1 MTSVTINGH
10 TYTDDSDPSTGMG
23 NGGHRTRFIPALSD
37 VVVVAGEVATD
48 QATVAADKAAAA
60 SSASAASTSA
70 TNAASSASSASTS
83 ASTATTQASNAS
95 TSATNAA
102 ASATAAAGSATSA
115 STSASTAT
123 TQATNAA
130 SSATTATTQATN
142 AASSATAAA
151 GSATT
156 ASTQASNASASATA
170 AAGSATT
177 ASGHATSAGTSAT
190 NAASSASA
198 AATSATNAATSET
211 NAAASASAAAAIVD
225 LLRTVSTN
233 LTATGSDQSGAL
245 ALTSDDNVVTTVAAS
260 TGVKLMAKPA
270 TGGKVVNVMNWGAN
284 PLNVYPASGESFN
297 GLSANAPITLAVGGI
312 LEARSDTTTRWS
324 VKTNQFTDLIAN
336 GSLALADQNITGLK
350 TLVMSAP
357 QTITTTTGAVTLDF
371 TLGSLKLQNELTGA
385 VTYTFTAP
393 AAYSRI
399 QIFFA
404 SDGTSTAYGITWP
417 ASVKWLGSAFTTTTA
432 NKAAMVNGFY
442 DGTNYW
448 MMGSSEV

>member
-1 MTSVTINGH
+1 MASVTINGN
-10 TYTDDSDPSTGMG
+10 TYTDDSNPSTGFG
-23 NGGHRTRFIPALSD
+23 NGGHRTKLTAITSD
-37 VVVVAGEVATD
+37 IVVVAAEVE
-48 QATVAADKAAAA
+48 ADRAAAA
-60 SSASAASTSA
+60 TSASNASTSAGAASTSA
-70 TNAASSASSASTS
+70 SNAATSASNASTS
-83 ASTATTQASNAS
+83 ASTASTQASNAS

-115 STSASTAT
+115 STSESTAT

-130 SSATTATTQATN
+130 NSATTATTQATN

-156 ASTQASNASASATA
+156 ASTQANNASASATA
-170 AAGSATT
+170 AAGS
-177 ASGHATSAGTSAT
+177 ATSAGTSAT

-245 ALTSDDNVVTTVAAS
+245 ALTTDDNVVTTVAAS

-284 PLNVYPASGESFN
+284 PLKVYPASGESFN
-297 GLSANAPITLAVGGI
+297 GLAANAAITLAVGGI

-324 VKTNQFTDLIAN
+324 VKTNQISNLVAD
-336 GSLALADQNITGLK
+336 SALAMNSKAITGYSLLSGD
-350 TLVMSAP
+350 TP
-357 QTITTTTGAVTLDF
+357 I
-371 TLGSLKLQNELTGA
+371 TLGSSSGTINVDWSVSSFYIVPEPTG
-385 VTYTFTAP
+385 TITFTFTAP
-393 AAYSRI
+393 PGRGALTLLI
-399 QIFFA
+399 W
-404 SDGTSTAYGITWP
+404 SDGTSSAQTLNYP
-417 ASVKWLGSAFTTTTA
+417 ATCKAFGAALPATTTA
-432 NKAAMVNGFY
+432 NKMLMLNF
-442 DGTNYW
+442 NYVSSIYIS
-448 MMGSSEV
+448 MGSSEV

>member
-1 MTSVTINGH
+1 MTSVTINGN
-10 TYTDDSDPSTGMG
+10 TYTDDSNPSTGFG
-23 NGGHRTRFIPALSD
+23 NGGHRTKLTAITSD
-37 VVVVAGEVATD
+37 IVVVAGEVAADQVTVAADKAIVVADKAIVAADKATVIADKGIVNTD
-48 QATVAADKAAAA
+48 KGIVAADKATVAADKAIVIADK
-60 SSASAASTSA
+60 A
-70 TNAASSASSASTS
+70 TVLTYKTDAQ
-83 ASTATTQASNAS
+83 TA
-95 TSATNAA
+95 
-102 ASATAAAGSATSA
+102 
-115 STSASTAT
+115 
-123 TQATNAA
+123 
-130 SSATTATTQATN
+130 ATTATTQAGL
-142 AASSATAAA
+142 AATSAIDAAA
-151 GSATT
+151 DAAAADADRVTVAADKGIVAADKATVIADKAIVAADKATVAADKAIVAADKATT
-156 ASTQASNASASATA
+156 LGYKNDA
-170 AAGSATT
+170 
-177 ASGHATSAGTSAT
+177 ATSAG
-190 NAASSASA
+190 
-198 AATSATNAATSET
+198 NAATSET
-211 NAAASASAAAAIVD
+211 NAAASAAAAAAIVD

-245 ALTSDDNVVTTVAAS
+245 ALTTDDNICTTVAAS

-270 TGGKVVNVMNWGAN
+270 TGAKIINVMNWGAN
-284 PLNVYPASGESFN
+284 PLKVYPASGESFN
-297 GLSANAPITLAVGGI
+297 GLAANAPITLAVGGI

-371 TLGSLKLQNELTGA
+371 TLGSLKLQNEFTGA

-399 QIFFA
+399 QIFLA